1 MIKALGALFGDYML
15 RSRLGGTLKLSVLL
29 LQEESNTDTEF
40 FFFFQEKTSCFGIF
54 YEQRGG
60 FGFSK
65 LILSDAKVNIL
76 T

>member
-1 MIKALGALFGDYML
+1 VIKALGALFGDYML

-29 LQEESNTDTEF
+29 LQEELNTDTD
-40 FFFFQEKTSCFGIF
+40 FFFQEKTSCFGIF
-54 YEQRGG
+54 YEQRGDS
-60 FGFSK
+60 GFSK